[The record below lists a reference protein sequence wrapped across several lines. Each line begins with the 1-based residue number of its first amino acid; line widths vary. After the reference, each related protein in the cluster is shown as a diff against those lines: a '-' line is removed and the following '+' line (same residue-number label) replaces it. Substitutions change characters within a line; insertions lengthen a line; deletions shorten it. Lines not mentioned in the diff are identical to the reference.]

1 MNPHVTN
8 WTPGI
13 IVLAAALAAA
23 VLFVLSAK
31 KTGGGGAEKPRQTPE
46 DLDERYKALLAAL
59 KEHVANKHLM
69 AEGEW
74 LAEKTRLETAAA
86 AVLREKAG
94 AQHETVKAQARAEK
108 LAAAKAANPGNAG
121 LRGALIG
128 GGVVAFFALLGF
140 ILTQQTTA
148 RVEGQGMTGTNP
160 AEMGGRPPMQAQGPD
175 PKVEIER
182 LRKLAE
188 ASPEDVDVLADVG
201 GQLIKLQ
208 AFNEAFPIVTRASG
222 LDPYHVQTR
231 IWRAVLDAVDGQ
243 AITAI
248 DDLEA
253 LGDRYEG
260 AYKARLYAGLIS
272 LETDQPQR
280 ALRQLELYLVEA
292 PEKEQPPFI
301 RMSVQQLK
309 AQLASKSPPPRSP

>member
-1 MNPHVTN
+1 MNPHVTD

-31 KTGGGGAEKPRQTPE
+31 KGGAAPEKAKQAPE

-108 LAAAKAANPGNAG
+108 LAAARAASPGNAG

-128 GGVVAFFALLGF
+128 GGVVGFFALLGF

-148 RVEGQGMTGTNP
+148 RVDGAGMTGTNP
-160 AEMGGRPPMQAQGPD
+160 ADMGGRPPMQAQAD
-175 PKVEIER
+175 PRAEIEK
-182 LRKLAE
+182 LRKQAE

-243 AITAI
+243 AMSAI

-253 LGDRYEG
+253 LGDKYEG

-280 ALRQLELYLVEA
+280 ALKQLELYLVEA

-301 RMSVQQLK
+301 RMSVQQLR
-309 AQLASKSPPPRSP
+309 AQLASKTPPPRSP